1 MQEELY
7 LPVDVS
13 YESMEERI
21 GGIAYVN
28 DNNLFYILIDDTLY
42 AINLISREV
51 MTEVSGLAQGTYAV
65 SKGRNMIAYSEIIRN
80 MIRTVSAFQYA
91 GWHGLYHSCRC
102 G

>member
-51 MTEVSGLAQGTYAV
+51 MTEVSGLAQERMPFLKA
-65 SKGRNMIAYSEIIRN
+65 EI
-80 MIRTVSAFQYA
+80 
-91 GWHGLYHSCRC
+91 
-102 G
+102 

>member
-1 MQEELY
+1 MSRGAHEGEMGISLCSYNYGENVVQEELY

-42 AINLISREV
+42 AINLIS
-51 MTEVSGLAQGTYAV
+51 Q
-65 SKGRNMIAYSEIIRN
+65 
-80 MIRTVSAFQYA
+80 
-91 GWHGLYHSCRC
+91 
-102 G
+102 